1 MRPTVAY
8 VDLDKL
14 VHNYNAIKRHVG
26 DKTRIMAMVKAD
38 AYGHGLLPV
47 SKTLE
52 QAGADYLGV
61 AMIEEGVRL
70 RRANVKLPILCVGAS
85 FKSSLEEGIKEDII
99 LTLYETGQLCDMQE
113 AAERVG
119 KKARVHIK
127 LETGMNRLGAHTDG
141 ELLQLARELKKC
153 DMVQAE
159 GVFTHFAAS
168 DSADKTF
175 TYEQASIFNRGREIL
190 ANEGF
195 DRLIAHAA
203 CSGGTLDCPDLYYD
217 MVRPGIALYGYPP
230 SSEVINH
237 LPLEPIMRIESRLSQ
252 VKHIKAGESVG
263 YGRSYTA
270 QKDMCIGVVP
280 IGYGDGYRRALSNKG
295 FVIINGCRANILGRV
310 CMDQMMVDITDIPA
324 ESGDLAVLL
333 GKSGGEKFDAE
344 DMAEICGTISYEI
357 TLGFTARVPKIYY
370 GEAYDRLD
378 KRGL

>member
-1 MRPTVAY
+1 
-8 VDLDKL
+8 
-14 VHNYNAIKRHVG
+14 
-26 DKTRIMAMVKAD
+26 
-38 AYGHGLLPV
+38 
-47 SKTLE
+47 
-52 QAGADYLGV
+52 
-61 AMIEEGVRL
+61 
-70 RRANVKLPILCVGAS
+70 
-85 FKSSLEEGIKEDII
+85 
-99 LTLYETGQLCDMQE
+99 MQE

-168 DSADKTF
+168 DSTDKTF

-270 QKDMCIGVVP
+270 QKDMRIGVVP

-324 ESGDLAVLL
+324 ESGELAVLL

-378 KRGL
+378 KSGL